1 MQQPGTGNSSRSNG
15 QCTLVIHVF
24 EYLIRFAFWIPVLDW
39 LSVALNVAVAA
50 PLACLSLSSSIGV
63 LGGTTP
69 ARCLA
74 VAAGGGR
81 GGGQEEDG

>member
-1 MQQPGTGNSSRSNG
+1 MGNP
-15 QCTLVIHVF
+15 C
-24 EYLIRFAFWIPVLDW
+24 IRIFDTIRVLDFRCLTGS
-39 LSVALNVAVAA
+39 LSLSRLNVAVAA